1 MGKIYDCIVIGSG
14 VSGMTASIYLKR
26 AALDILLLEKS
37 MPGGQITQTGMI
49 ENYPGFI
56 GDGSTLALT
65 MYGQV
70 KENEVNHKFAN
81 VLKIK
86 KTDKAFNIMTS
97 SEEYETKKIILATGR
112 TPNHLNLENEEQL
125 IGRGVSYCAIC
136 DGPLYKNKTVA
147 VVGSGNSALEE
158 GIYLSSICK
167 KVIFINRSEKF
178 KGSKVYIEK
187 LKTLNNIE
195 ILYNTSIVELLEENN
210 QLAKVKLSNTNYLEI
225 DGLFVYIGFTPD
237 TKYLEGT
244 DVKTE
249 NQYVLTD
256 ENGKTNVEGIY
267 ACGDVIKKN
276 FYQIS
281 TAVGEGAK
289 TALQVIRDFE
299 SH

>member
-65 MYGQV
+65 MYDQV

-81 VLKIK
+81 VLKIQ
-86 KTDKAFNIMTS
+86 KTDKAFKIMTS

-237 TKYLEGT
+237 TKYLEET

>member
-14 VSGMTASIYLKR
+14 VSGMAASIYLKR

-56 GDGSTLALT
+56 GDGPTLALT
-65 MYGQV
+65 MYDQV
-70 KENEVNHKFAN
+70 KENEINHKFTN
-81 VLKIK
+81 VLKIQK
-86 KTDKAFNIMTS
+86 MDKAFKIMTS
-97 SEEYETKKIILATGR
+97 SEEYEAKKIILATGR

-178 KGSKVYIEK
+178 KGAKVYIEK

>member
-1 MGKIYDCIVIGSG
+1 MDKIYDCIVIGSG
-14 VSGMTASIYLKR
+14 VSGMTAAIYLKR
-26 AALDILLLEKS
+26 AGLDVLLLEKS

-56 GDGSTLALT
+56 GDGPTLALT
-65 MYGQV
+65 MYDQIKV
-70 KENEVNHKFAN
+70 NEINHKFTN
-81 VLKIK
+81 VLNIQES
-86 KTDKAFNIMTS
+86 DKAFKILTS
-97 SEEYETKKIILATGR
+97 NEIYNTKKIILATGR
-112 TPNHLNLENEEQL
+112 TPNHLNLPNESKL
-125 IGRGVSYCAIC
+125 IGSGVSYCAIC
-136 DGPLYKNKTVA
+136 DGPLFKNKVVA

-195 ILYNTSIVELLEENN
+195 VIYNTSITQLVEENN
-210 QLAKVKLSNTNYLEI
+210 VLSALKLSNDEI
-225 DGLFVYIGFTPD
+225 LKVDGLFVYIGFTPD
-237 TKYLEGT
+237 TTYLDGI

-256 ENGKTNVEGIY
+256 ENGRTNVDGIY

-289 TALQVIRDFE
+289 TALQVAKDLN
-299 SH
+299 

>member
-37 MPGGQITQTGMI
+37 MPGGQITKTGMI

-65 MYGQV
+65 MYDQV

-81 VLKIK
+81 VLKIQ
-86 KTDKAFNIMTS
+86 KTDKAFKIMTS